1 MLGTGASLFCTFP
14 TVIKPGIPHNETE
27 RLEALYELDLLYS
40 EPEEAY
46 DEVAVLASQ
55 IAETPISLITLIDAE
70 KQWFKSK
77 VGTEGSETDREIA
90 FCSHAILQ
98 EEPMIVGNMLEDERF
113 AENPLVVND
122 PSVRFYA
129 GFPLLTPEGYALG
142 TLCVLDNKP
151 RELSPD
157 QIFGLQTL
165 ANQVLRT
172 IRLRRALKDEVTKS
186 QVIEEQ
192 RDELLQSKGT
202 QERILNMLSRDVR
215 EPLSGLKSI
224 LQLMFQGDWSI
235 EEMEDVGPDVL
246 NRLDQTQHLIDH
258 LIHWGKVRSDM
269 SVHLEE
275 VPIRGILQE
284 QLDRFNHV
292 TREQKVSWDLD
303 LRENEAFR
311 ADLER
316 MRFILRNLIKRILE
330 HTSNKEIKVHL
341 IHHTD
346 LSTLHISNVGCTR
359 EHWKSHRAETEL
371 IDDFM
376 KDMNGDIDITTN
388 ERTSVIALSLPLEP
402 FNGFG

>member
-1 MLGTGASLFCTFP
+1 M
-14 TVIKPGIPHNETE
+14 IKPGIPHNETE

-129 GFPLLTPEGYALG
+129 GFPLVTPEGYALG

>member
-129 GFPLLTPEGYALG
+129 GFPLVTPEGYALG

>member
-1 MLGTGASLFCTFP
+1 M
-14 TVIKPGIPHNETE
+14 IKPGIPHNETE
-27 RLEALYELDLLYS
+27 RLESLYELDLLYS

-77 VGTEGSETDREIA
+77 VGTEWSETDREIA

-129 GFPLLTPEGYALG
+129 GFPLVTPEGYALG